1 MGAISSDGLFDVTL
15 TVRVAARSEDAACP
29 TCALARTFGASPDDA
44 RFDVTCLSC
53 SCGVTTI
60 ARQARTI
67 RRLFTAYVGWRQRA
81 TSDWEWRKYRL
92 NSVKAATY
100 DRIARVLRVGACESN
115 RDRIVQ
121 LITDAAE
128 VRDNAM
134 RACDEAI
141 GLAANSAAKER
152 ARIVAALR
160 TGLPTGG
167 PDTAHD
173 ENTPRGYG
181 CVCIG
186 CVHRDVLIR
195 AADAIERGEL

>member
-67 RRLFTAYVGWRQRA
+67 RRLFTAYFLAKGKLRRKEEVHRMA
-81 TSDWEWRKYRL
+81 TRL
-92 NSVKAATY
+92 
-100 DRIARVLRVGACESN
+100 
-115 RDRIVQ
+115 
-121 LITDAAE
+121 AE
-128 VRDNAM
+128 F
-134 RACDEAI
+134 
-141 GLAANSAAKER
+141 LAKEGER

-160 TGLPTGG
+160 T
-167 PDTAHD
+167 A
-173 ENTPRGYG
+173 PRGYG

>member
-67 RRLFTAYVGWRQRA
+67 RRLFTAYFLAKGKLRRKEEVHRMA
-81 TSDWEWRKYRL
+81 TRL
-92 NSVKAATY
+92 
-100 DRIARVLRVGACESN
+100 
-115 RDRIVQ
+115 
-121 LITDAAE
+121 AE
-128 VRDNAM
+128 F
-134 RACDEAI
+134 
-141 GLAANSAAKER
+141 LAKEGER